1 MRFRNEFRRIGVW
14 LGAVI
19 VIVIVLGFKVKPP
32 SVQASLGSVAEPKQ
46 AFVAQPAAPE
56 LSASLAAAGLSMSA
70 RQAESVT
77 GQPTQAEAGASVDLP
92 PVEEFILTPPNPGHN
107 MYKTNL
113 AIRFAPTAAE
123 RLASSVPARLGDQSV
138 VWQRSADDPA
148 IYSTSVD
155 FDWNALTQ
163 EQARR
168 QIQAEEGKL
177 IPVFEGHRLLRM
189 ERMQFVDPE
198 EIRQALQSYH
208 PIRFTPQ
215 VLQGDPLS
223 IVPGHELLINSIG
236 VVEDPARTWDP
247 CARTGT
253 QMGVWTFGALMTA
266 IANDN
271 PSTHL
276 IADAMVESWLAEWS
290 FQQNVNHFPVSA
302 RLGMLSV
309 LRSWRSFASD
319 RNGNIDISQAPF
331 QLNAIVNRIDA
342 TSLANPSGELRF
354 VFGYAPCS
362 GGGEGQPATFNVIV
376 EYHVPVAQCSW
387 ATQWHSLDPV
397 IAGPAFSRA
406 LEQITDQV
414 TPNGSLNVAAVR
426 TNESFTSNFGI
437 WEQKQFALSSGALVE
452 VPIEQTPNGDPATG
466 RTDFNQETC
475 VPGTNCQAA
484 TLTNYINTFQQEI
497 LNNNYQ
503 VPTAFPN
510 PADPFLGGSAFNGAS
525 VSQLAFWQGNPP
537 PNSNQ
542 ARSIFSGNTC
552 NGCHG
557 RETFV
562 KFQQTE
568 NRQPGPPSSAAPSVL
583 SAFLVGC
590 STSSQNNPLTN
601 QTGPC
606 PEPPT
611 NACNLQNT
619 LTRTPACI
627 SWVQDPGDPSG
638 NTINQFAELSRRAQN
653 LSTILRGCTS
663 DGLLQSLAVHRLS
676 AAH

>member
-1 MRFRNEFRRIGVW
+1 MRFRKESRRIGVW
-14 LGAVI
+14 LGAVT
-19 VIVIVLGFKVKPP
+19 VIVLGFKVKPTV
-32 SVQASLGSVAEPKQ
+32 VQAGLGSVPGPKQ
-46 AFVAQPAAPE
+46 AFVAEPAAPQ
-56 LSASLAAAGLSMSA
+56 LADSLAATAIPGIEV
-70 RQAESVT
+70 QADSVT
-77 GQPTQAEAGASVDLP
+77 VQPNLAKAGASVDLP
-92 PVEEFILTPPNPGHN
+92 PVEEFILTPPNPGH
-107 MYKTNL
+107 KTKL
-113 AIRFAPTAAE
+113 AVRFAPTSAG
-123 RLASSVPARLGDQSV
+123 RLASSVRAILGDQSV
-138 VWQRSADDPA
+138 VWQRSSDDPA
-148 IYSTSVD
+148 IYSTFVD
-155 FDWNALTQ
+155 FDWSAFAR

-168 QIQAEEGKL
+168 QVQAEEGKL
-177 IPVFEGHRLLRM
+177 IPVFEGHRLQRV

-198 EIRQALQSYH
+198 EIRQALQSH
-208 PIRFTPQ
+208 QPIRFTPL
-215 VLQGDPLS
+215 VLQGDPLN
-223 IVPGHELLINSIG
+223 IVPDHELLINSIG

-253 QMGVWTFGALMTA
+253 QMGEWTFGALMTA

-276 IADAMVESWLAEWS
+276 IADAMVQSWLAEWS
-290 FQQNVNHFPVSA
+290 LQQNVNDFPVSA
-302 RLGMLSV
+302 RLGMVGV
-309 LRSWRSFASD
+309 LRGWRLFASD
-319 RNGNIDISQAPF
+319 RKGNIDISQAPF

-342 TSLANPSGELRF
+342 TSPANPSGELRF
-354 VFGYAPCS
+354 VFGYAPCH
-362 GGGEGQPATFNVIV
+362 GGEGQPATFNVIV

-387 ATQWHSLDPV
+387 ATQWHSLDLA
-397 IAGPAFSRA
+397 IGGPAFSRA

-414 TPNGSLNVAAVR
+414 TPTGSVNLANVR

-437 WEQKQFALSSGALVE
+437 WEQRQFALSSGALVE
-452 VPIEQTPNGDPATG
+452 VPIDQTPNGDPAAG

-484 TLTNYINTFQQEI
+484 ILTSYINTFQQDI

-503 VPTAFPN
+503 VPTTFPN
-510 PADPFLGGSAFNGAS
+510 PSDPFLGGSAFNGAS
-525 VSQLAFWQGNPP
+525 VSQLVFWQGNPP

-568 NRQPGPPSSAAPSVL
+568 NRQPGPPSTAVPSVL

-590 STSSQNNPLTN
+590 STSSQDNPLTD

-619 LTRTPACI
+619 LTRSPACI

-638 NTINQFAELSRRAQN
+638 NTINRFAELSRRAQN

-676 AAH
+676 SPH